1 MQIENG
7 SQKAGC
13 HCTKVQDPNSLP
25 FPTSR
30 FLTSYFPYE
39 AAALAGIKSVPWSNR
54 SFSSS
59 SALEFSDFPEPMQSP
74 LNLFALEFMT
84 AGEMFQADLLKPGAF
99 QRIKYS
105 FLGSG
110 PRNLICRAAAEP
122 DGYAEE
128 IGWRLVVMIG
138 GA

>member
-54 SFSSS
+54 SFLSS
-59 SALEFSDFPEPMQSP
+59 SALEFS
-74 LNLFALEFMT
+74 NLAKPVESAMNLPTSESVT
-84 AGEMFQADLLKPGAF
+84 AEELFQTHLLKPG
-99 QRIKYS
+99 RI
-105 FLGSG
+105 
-110 PRNLICRAAAEP
+110 C
-122 DGYAEE
+122 
-128 IGWRLVVMIG
+128 
-138 GA
+138 